1 LVDRPRVAAP
11 GAEPGEVLVTEHW
24 ERIKDLLHQAMQ
36 LTPEQR
42 ARFLDETCP
51 QSDPCRSEVESLLAA
66 NEAAGSGFLAAP
78 RTGALADDPADE
90 RGGLE
95 PGETFEGR
103 FRLLEQ
109 LGEGGM
115 GQVWLAEQIAPVRR
129 RVALKLIKAGMYDPS
144 VVQRFRSERQSLAMM
159 DHPAIAKVF
168 EAGATAL
175 GQPFF
180 VMEYVPGLSIT
191 EYCDRHRLGIKA
203 RLELLIQAC
212 EGVQHAHQKSIVHR
226 DLKPANILVVDL
238 DGKPAP
244 RIIDFGLAKATTP
257 RPATES
263 EFTRLGQFVG
273 TPGYMS
279 PEQADPNVQD
289 IDTRTDV
296 YSLGIVLYVLLAG
309 CQPFAAKSGRR
320 PPIDELLRKLREE
333 DPPAPSA
340 KLGSDRDSALKAAGA
355 RGVELKQLTQ
365 LLRGDLDWI
374 ALRALERER
383 SRRYGTPSELAADL
397 RRYLGN
403 EPVAAR
409 PASAAYRL
417 RKYTRRHRVAVGVA
431 AGLVVLLTAFTVLQ
445 GLELRRTT
453 LERDRA
459 NQERD
464 RANRERDR
472 ATRIT
477 DFMTRMFKVP
487 DPSEARGNA
496 VTAREILDKASAA
509 MDGGLPQDAEVR
521 SQMLGVMASTYLNLG
536 LYGRAHGLAARAL
549 EARERLYGSE
559 SPKTLESMSQLG
571 WIFDQEGHEADADSL
586 ERSALERERRVL
598 GPEAP
603 LTLETM
609 DHLVVIEEDEGRN
622 VDAEQLA
629 RQVMQ
634 SAARTLGPEHDTTLS
649 ATNHFARALWYQ
661 ARYAEAE
668 QQFRELLEIDRRV
681 LGPDHPQS
689 LSALVNVGLAVYAQR
704 RLPEAEALFRE
715 VLSAQKRVLG
725 PEHQYT
731 VLTMG
736 NLANLLTEEGR
747 AAEGEKMNR
756 EVLAI
761 RLRTLGA
768 EHPETLKAEANLANT
783 LLTENR
789 VQEAYGLQRD
799 MLAVQSRVLGPQN
812 PTTLAAQSNLASI
825 LLRERRYREAEKIA
839 SETLSA
845 QQRIQGEGHTDTLD
859 TLRTLGKTMAYTHR
873 YAEARDLFQ
882 GTIERLETSQG
893 AGADQ
898 ESRWTAWYNF
908 ACVAAAAH
916 RTDDALHYLREA
928 INRGYRDVDGLLA
941 DDDLRELR
949 RNTQFIGL
957 VGELKT
963 PAKQG
968 I

>member
-1 LVDRPRVAAP
+1 MVAP
-11 GAEPGEVLVTEHW
+11 GVEPSEIVVSEERW
-24 ERIKDLLHQAMQ
+24 ERVKDLLHHAMQ
-36 LTPEQR
+36 LDPEQR
-42 ARFLDETCP
+42 ARFLNESCP
-51 QSDPCRSEVESLLAA
+51 QGDPCRSEVDSLLAA
-66 NEAAGSGFLAAP
+66 NEAAGSGFLAPP
-78 RTGALADDPADE
+78 RADPLSGMDDPIGD
-90 RGGLE
+90 GGLE
-95 PGETFEGR
+95 AGDLFEGR
-103 FRLLEQ
+103 FRLIEQ

-115 GQVWLAEQIAPVRR
+115 GQVWLAEQIMPVRR
-129 RVALKLIKAGMYDPS
+129 QVALKLIKAGMYDPS

-168 EAGATAL
+168 EAGATAP

-180 VMEYVPGLSIT
+180 VMEYVPGQSIT
-191 EYCDRHRLGIKA
+191 AYCDQHRLGIRA

-226 DLKPANILVVDL
+226 DLKPANILVLDL

-244 RIIDFGLAKATTP
+244 RIIDFGLAKTTAP
-257 RPATES
+257 RPASES
-263 EFTRLGQFVG
+263 EFTQLGQFVG

-296 YSLGIVLYVLLAG
+296 YSLGIVLYVLLVG
-309 CQPFAAKSGRR
+309 CQPFAVKTGRR
-320 PPIDELLRKLREE
+320 PPVDELLRKLREE

-340 KLGSDRDSALKAAGA
+340 KLG
-355 RGVELKQLTQ
+355 
-365 LLRGDLDWI
+365 GDDWI
-374 ALRALERER
+374 ALKALERER

-397 RRYLGN
+397 RRYLRD

-409 PASAAYRL
+409 PASAGYRL
-417 RKYTRRHRVAVGVA
+417 RKYTRRHRIAVGVA
-431 AGLVVLLTAFTVLQ
+431 AGLVVVSAAFTVLQ
-445 GLELRRTT
+445 GLELHRTT

-472 ATRIT
+472 AARIT
-477 DFMTRMFKVP
+477 DFMTSMFKVP

-509 MDGGLPQDAEVR
+509 IDGGLPQDAEAR

-536 LYGRAHGLAARAL
+536 LYARAHGLAARAL

-559 SPKTLESMSQLG
+559 GPKTLESMSQLG
-571 WIFDQEGHEADADSL
+571 WIFDQEGHDADAESL

-598 GPEAP
+598 GPEAA

-609 DHLVVIEEDEGRN
+609 DHLVVIEEAEGRN
-622 VDAEQLA
+622 NDAEQLA
-629 RQVMQ
+629 RQVME

-668 QQFRELLEIDRRV
+668 QQFHKLLEIDRRV

-689 LSALVNVGLAVYAQR
+689 LAALVNVGLAVYAQR
-704 RLPEAEALFRE
+704 RLHEAEALFRE
-715 VLSAQKRVLG
+715 VLSAQERVLG

-731 VLTMG
+731 VLTLG
-736 NLANLLTEEGR
+736 NLANLLTEEGH

-768 EHPETLKAEANLANT
+768 EHPETLKAQANLANT
-783 LLTENR
+783 LLTEGR
-789 VQEAYGLQRD
+789 VQEADRLQRD
-799 MLAVQSRVLGPQN
+799 MLTVQSRVLGLQN

-825 LLRERRYREAEKIA
+825 LLRERRYREAEKVA

-845 QQRIQGEGHTDTLD
+845 QQRIQGEGHADTLD
-859 TLRTLGKTMAYTHR
+859 TLRTLGKIMAYTHR

-882 GTIERLETSQG
+882 GTIDRLEASQSTG
-893 AGADQ
+893 TDE

-916 RTDDALHYLREA
+916 RMEDALQYLREA
-928 INRGYRDVDGLLA
+928 IDRGYRDVDGLLA
-941 DDDLRELR
+941 DEDLRELR
-949 RNTQFIGL
+949 HNTQFIGL
-957 VGELKT
+957 IGALKT
-963 PAKQG
+963 PPKQG
-968 I
+968 T

>member
-1 LVDRPRVAAP
+1 MVAP
-11 GAEPGEVLVTEHW
+11 GVEPSEIVVSEERW
-24 ERIKDLLHQAMQ
+24 ERVKDLLHHAMQ
-36 LTPEQR
+36 LDPEQR
-42 ARFLDETCP
+42 ARFLNESCP
-51 QSDPCRSEVESLLAA
+51 QGDPCRSEVDSLLAA
-66 NEAAGSGFLAAP
+66 NEAAGSGFLAPP
-78 RTGALADDPADE
+78 RADPLSGMDDPIGD
-90 RGGLE
+90 GGLE
-95 PGETFEGR
+95 AGDLFEGR
-103 FRLLEQ
+103 FRLIEQ

-115 GQVWLAEQIAPVRR
+115 GQVWLAEQIMPVRR
-129 RVALKLIKAGMYDPS
+129 QVALKLIKAGMYDPS

-168 EAGATAL
+168 EAGATAP

-180 VMEYVPGLSIT
+180 VMEYVPGQSIT
-191 EYCDRHRLGIKA
+191 AYCDQHRLGIRA

-257 RPATES
+257 RPASES

-296 YSLGIVLYVLLAG
+296 YSLGVVLYVLLAG
-309 CQPFAAKSGRR
+309 CQPFAAKTGRR
-320 PPIDELLRKLREE
+320 PPVDELLRKLREE

-340 KLGSDRDSALKAAGA
+340 KLGGNRDSSVAVAEA

-374 ALRALERER
+374 ALKALERER

-397 RRYLGN
+397 RRYLRD

-417 RKYTRRHRVAVGVA
+417 RKYARRHRIGVGVA

-445 GLELRRTT
+445 GFELRRTT

-464 RANRERDR
+464 RANHERDR
-472 ATRIT
+472 AARIT
-477 DFMTRMFKVP
+477 DFMTSMFKVP

-536 LYGRAHGLAARAL
+536 LYRRAHGLATRAL
-549 EARERLYGSE
+549 EAREHLYGSA

-571 WIFDQEGHEADADSL
+571 WIFDREGRDAEAESL

-598 GPEAP
+598 GSEAP

-609 DHLVVIEEDEGRN
+609 DHLVVIEEEEGRYA
-622 VDAEQLA
+622 DAEKLA

-634 SAARTLGPEHDTTLS
+634 TAARTLGPEHDTTLS
-649 ATNHFARALWYQ
+649 ASKHFALALLYE
-661 ARYAEAE
+661 AHYAEAE
-668 QQFRELLEIDRRV
+668 QQFRKLLEIDRRV
-681 LGPDHPQS
+681 FGADHPQS
-689 LSALVNVGLAVYAQR
+689 LSAQVNVGLAVYSQR
-704 RLPEAEALFRE
+704 RLEEAETLYRE
-715 VLSAQKRVLG
+715 VLSAQQRVLG
-725 PEHQYT
+725 SEHQYT
-731 VLTMG
+731 VLTMD
-736 NLANLLTEEGR
+736 NLAVLLTDEGR
-747 AAEGEKMNR
+747 LAEGEKMHR
-756 EVLAI
+756 QVLAI

-768 EHPETLKAEANLANT
+768 EHPETLKAQANLAET
-783 LLTENR
+783 LLKEGHI
-789 VQEAYGLQRD
+789 QEADRLQQD
-799 MLAVQSRVLGPQN
+799 MLAVQTRVLGLQN
-812 PTTLAAQSNLASI
+812 PTTLIAQSNLAAI
-825 LLRERRYREAEKIA
+825 LLHEHRFREAERMA
-839 SETLSA
+839 SDTLSA
-845 QQRIQGEGHTDTLD
+845 QQRTLGEGHSDTLD
-859 TLRTLGKTMAYTHR
+859 TLRTLGKAMVYRHR
-873 YAEARDLFQ
+873 YAEARDLFRDTISRLDD
-882 GTIERLETSQG
+882 GTPQSG
-893 AGADQ
+893 GADQ

-916 RTDDALHYLREA
+916 RTDDALRYLREA
-928 INRGYRDVDGLLA
+928 INRGYRDIDGLLA
-941 DDDLRELR
+941 DEDLKELR

-957 VGELKT
+957 VGTLKL
-963 PAKQG
+963 PVKQG
-968 I
+968 T